1 MTMYFFFKRLLDIV
15 SGICGILIIIPVS
28 IIIKLIYISFG
39 DGGSILYKQSR
50 IGKDGKLFQI
60 YKFRTMVQ
68 DAEEQLDEL
77 LKEDRY
83 KQEWEANQKIE
94 NDPRITKIGKFL
106 RESSLDELP
115 QLINVLVGDMS
126 LVGPRPLVEGEL
138 EAHNGSKKYWK
149 VKPGI
154 TGWWACHGRS
164 NLDYSERLELEYYY
178 VDNASFSL
186 DMLCLFKTFI
196 AVFRQIGAK

>member
-126 LVGPRPLVEGEL
+126 LGGI
-138 EAHNGSKKYWK
+138 GS
-149 VKPGI
+149 P
-154 TGWWACHGRS
+154 
-164 NLDYSERLELEYYY
+164 
-178 VDNASFSL
+178 
-186 DMLCLFKTFI
+186 
-196 AVFRQIGAK
+196 